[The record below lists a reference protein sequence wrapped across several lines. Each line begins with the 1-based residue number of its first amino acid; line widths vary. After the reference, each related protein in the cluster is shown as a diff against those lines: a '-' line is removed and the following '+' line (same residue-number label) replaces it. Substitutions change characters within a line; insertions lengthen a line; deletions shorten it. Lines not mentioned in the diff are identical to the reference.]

1 MSVAVDTRGRTPIKG
16 PTALG
21 SDPRRLWQLSRLL
34 AVTDFKLRF
43 FGSVLGY
50 LWQLMR
56 PLMLFGVLYVV
67 FSVFFEAGADVPY
80 YPVSLLLGI
89 VLFGF
94 FGEATGGS
102 VRALVERE
110 NLVRKIDFPRM
121 AVPLSR
127 VLMAL
132 MNLSLNLV
140 PVLIFCLA
148 AGAMPRWSWL
158 ALPFIVAF
166 LALLSLG
173 LAMAL
178 STLFVQYRDV
188 EPIWD
193 VVTQVL
199 FYASPILY
207 TLQIVQDKAGTTV
220 MNLLAMNPFTAVM
233 QEARHALLG
242 PGHLSA
248 AQAAGGTARLLVP
261 LGITLALLA
270 FGFWLFNRRA
280 PRIAEDL

>member
-1 MSVAVDTRGRTPIKG
+1 VSTALQSPNRTPIKG

-21 SDPRRLWQLSRLL
+21 SDPKRLWQLSRLL

-50 LWQLMR
+50 LWQFMR

-67 FSVFFEAGADVPY
+67 FSVFFDAGTNVPF

-110 NLVRKIDFPRM
+110 NLVRKIEFPRL

-127 VLMAL
+127 VMTAL
-132 MNLSLNLV
+132 MNLSLNFI

-148 AGAMPRWSWL
+148 SGATPRWSWL
-158 ALPFIVAF
+158 QLPFVVLF
-166 LALLSLG
+166 LAIFALG

-193 VVTQVL
+193 VLTQIL

-207 TLQIVQDKAGTTV
+207 TLQIVQEKAGTTV
-220 MNLLAMNPFTAVM
+220 MNLLAMNPFTAAM
-233 QEARHALLG
+233 EQARHALLG
-242 PGHLSA
+242 PGHYTA
-248 AQAAGGTARLLVP
+248 AEAIGGTVRLLIP
-261 LGITLALLA
+261 FGITVAV
-270 FGFWLFNRRA
+270 FVCGFTLFNRRA